1 MRFSARVVF
10 EIVLALILIAWL
22 SSCRSSIEQPKRSSP
37 PVGSHTGD
45 LRVQV
50 LDGANHKPLP
60 GATIVLTSA
69 ARLVPESES
78 HANIDGIADFP
89 ILPPGDGYVVL
100 VTMPG
105 YVTVRRGDIGIKI
118 SQTRTLVI
126 VLGEDEASHGLYPAA
141 TASVAGF
148 GRPAGA
154 LGRVRP
160 SVTY

>member
-10 EIVLALILIAWL
+10 EIVPALILIAWL
-22 SSCRSSIEQPKRSSP
+22 ASCRSSIEQPQRSSP
-37 PVGSHTGD
+37 PVDLHTGN

-60 GATIVLTSA
+60 GSTIVLTSA
-69 ARLVPESES
+69 ARLAPESES
-78 HANIDGIADFP
+78 HANIDGIAYFP
-89 ILPPGDGYVVL
+89 ILPPGEDYVVL

-105 YVTVRRGDIGIKI
+105 YVTVRRGEIGIKMG
-118 SQTRTLVI
+118 QTQVLVI

-154 LGRVRP
+154 LGRGRP